1 MRVNHWKRWF
11 NTRIMS
17 TSPSISPKQIAF
29 YDPERKGMFIHKD
42 QLADSPF
49 KVGDRFSLRKGK
61 RELFAMTIIK
71 DDRGDIFFD
80 KQGIFIERTRKIDM
94 LLGGIFDEYVFYI
107 EPEIPGTI
115 KIKPLD
121 IVRENSKQW
130 HWRNL

>member
-1 MRVNHWKRWF
+1 M
-11 NTRIMS
+11 
-17 TSPSISPKQIAF
+17 PSSSDISPKQIAF

-49 KVGDRFSLRKGK
+49 EVGNRFSLRKGK

-71 DDRGDIFFD
+71 DDQGDIFFD
-80 KQGIFIERTRKIDM
+80 KNGIFIERTRKIDM

-121 IVRENSKQW
+121 IVREPAAK
-130 HWRNL
+130 WR